1 MTMTYSESAQ
11 GITITLKRALQELAK
26 HGLDLPCAHD
36 EFYAELGNHSHYKA
50 EDVLSWLGY

>member
-1 MTMTYSESAQ
+1 MTYSESAQ